1 MWKGKT
7 AGTIPHSLIA
17 INDGNTLESIR
28 LFSKH
33 IDDRV
38 IALVDFNND
47 CISTSLNAAKL
58 LKNKL
63 WGVRVDTAEDM
74 KDKSLNKKGGKKYY
88 GVNSTLIKLLRSEL
102 DTNGFPYVKII
113 VSGGFN
119 TEKIID
125 FEKQQTPVDIYGVGS
140 SLLKGNNDFTADIV
154 KVEEKKLQNLEDTL
168 NQINALYKIILP
180 R

>member
-74 KDKSLNKKGGKKYY
+74 KDKSLNKKTGKNIT
-88 GVNSTLIKLLRSEL
+88 V
-102 DTNGFPYVKII
+102 
-113 VSGGFN
+113 
-119 TEKIID
+119 
-125 FEKQQTPVDIYGVGS
+125 
-140 SLLKGNNDFTADIV
+140 
-154 KVEEKKLQNLEDTL
+154 
-168 NQINALYKIILP
+168 
-180 R
+180 